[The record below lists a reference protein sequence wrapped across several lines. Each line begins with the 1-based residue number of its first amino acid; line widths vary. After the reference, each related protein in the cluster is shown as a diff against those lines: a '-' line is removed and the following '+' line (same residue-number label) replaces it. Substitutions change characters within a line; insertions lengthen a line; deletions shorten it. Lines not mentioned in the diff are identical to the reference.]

1 MAIEEV
7 SYEPP
12 RVVIFSGDIA
22 ISTVF
27 AIGGESQLRSVVM
40 SPRNA
45 LELASRVGIQPWQQR
60 PDGDITG

>member
-27 AIGGESQLRSVVM
+27 AIRGESQLRIVVM
-40 SPRNA
+40 PSRNA
-45 LELASRVGIQPWQQR
+45 LELTS
-60 PDGDITG
+60 